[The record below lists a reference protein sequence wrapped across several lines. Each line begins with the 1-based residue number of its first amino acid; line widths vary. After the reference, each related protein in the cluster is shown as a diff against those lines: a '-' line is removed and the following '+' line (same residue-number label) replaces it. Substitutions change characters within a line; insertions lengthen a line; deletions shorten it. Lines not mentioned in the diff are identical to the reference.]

1 MKMLDF
7 EVIYG
12 DIKFEKRK
20 TVGNGEFTKERFFTY
35 NIPHQAIFCRRE
47 TYLNKLGWFNLR
59 YKVWADYEM
68 NLRWFANS
76 NIKSVY
82 VNRIIS
88 LYGEDGFSKG
98 QSDKQ
103 FIKDAR
109 RLYSGNFHMAR
120 NDRVLNEGIYRIGL
134 SEIEK
139 RDLILGIKYVFVS
152 LYYLKKVSI
161 LKNLILYTVRRIL
174 SGTSK

>member
-1 MKMLDF
+1 
-7 EVIYG
+7 
-12 DIKFEKRK
+12 
-20 TVGNGEFTKERFFTY
+20 
-35 NIPHQAIFCRRE
+35 
-47 TYLNKLGWFNLR
+47 
-59 YKVWADYEM
+59 
-68 NLRWFANS
+68 
-76 NIKSVY
+76 
-82 VNRIIS
+82 
-88 LYGEDGFSKG
+88 
-98 QSDKQ
+98 
-103 FIKDAR
+103 
-109 RLYSGNFHMAR
+109 MAR